1 MSGRRALPHELPHS
15 VDPARE
21 IWFVTICTLPRG
33 ETQLTRPEISR
44 AVLDAVK
51 FRYRRGQWYPWIFL
65 LMPDHCHAL
74 LSFPQDLAVSCVGTR
89 GAGGVGTRGDG
100 SVGTRGAAALPGR
113 EGAPRVPTPPGK
125 PTLSGK
131 PTPPT
136 PASSWPKTIR
146 DWKHWLAAKAGVRW
160 QTDFFDHRL
169 RHDESFAEKAAY
181 ILHNPVRAGL
191 VARWE
196 DWPHRWQPPDALPF
210 TTLPR

>member
-1 MSGRRALPHELPHS
+1 MAGRRSLPHEPPRW

-33 ETQLTRPEISR
+33 EAQLTRPEISR
-44 AVLDAVK
+44 AVLDAVE
-51 FRYRRGQWYPWIFL
+51 FRYRRGQWYPWVFL

-74 LSFPQDLAVSCVGTR
+74 LSFPQTAPGGAAGSVGTR
-89 GAGGVGTRGDG
+89 GG

-113 EGAPRVPTPPGK
+113 EGAPRVPTHPPRVPAPGDL
-125 PTLSGK
+125 PAPS
-131 PTPPT
+131 PPT
-136 PASSWPKTIR
+136 PAAPAAWAKAIR

-181 ILHNPVRAGL
+181 ILANPVRAGL
-191 VARWE
+191 VTRWE
-196 DWPHRWQPPDALPF
+196 DWPHRWQPPDATPF
-210 TTLPR
+210 TTIPR